1 MFENFNEDDFLAD
14 LNQAIKEEE
23 EKALDIDY
31 QEEDNELIKNQAQ
44 ANYFC
49 KVVAELREEKNKKNE
64 LIDQEIQR
72 IKNHY
77 EQFRLKQNNEIDR
90 KIEFL
95 ERCLKSFAIK
105 ELEGSKK
112 KSIKLP
118 YGTLSFKK
126 QQDKYEYNEELIMDW
141 LKNNNYTKYINTK
154 TIESV
159 DKKALKKESHVCN
172 GYLFIDNN
180 KVDGV
185 TVTKQDDKFEIK

>member
-77 EQFRLKQNNEIDR
+77 EQFRLKQNNEIDK

-126 QQDKYEYNEELIMDW
+126 QQDKYEYSEELIMDW
-141 LKNNNYTKYINTK
+141 LKNNSYTKYINTK

>member
-1 MFENFNEDDFLAD
+1 MNKYYLRIEDNVFGFVADGIYDILSTDIEITNEDYNKFF
-14 LNQAIKEEE
+14 
-23 EKALDIDY
+23 
-31 QEEDNELIKNQAQ
+31 ELQSQGK
-44 ANYFC
+44 
-49 KVVAELREEKNKKNE
+49 
-64 LIDQEIQR
+64 
-72 IKNHY
+72 
-77 EQFRLKQNNEIDR
+77 QFRLKQNNEIDR

-126 QQDKYEYNEELIMDW
+126 QQDKYEYSEELIMDW

-159 DKKALKKESHVCN
+159 KKL
-172 GYLFIDNN
+172 
-180 KVDGV
+180 
-185 TVTKQDDKFEIK
+185 

>member
-95 ERCLKSFAIK
+95 ERCLKSLAIK

-126 QQDKYEYNEELIMDW
+126 QQDKYEYSEELIMDW

>member
-112 KSIKLP
+112 KRIKLP

-126 QQDKYEYNEELIMDW
+126 QQDKYEYSEELIMDW

>member
-126 QQDKYEYNEELIMDW
+126 QQDKYEYSEELIMDW

>member
-23 EKALDIDY
+23 EKALNIDY

-49 KVVAELREEKNKKNE
+49 KVIAELREEKNKKNE

-126 QQDKYEYNEELIMDW
+126 QQDKYEYSEELIMDW

>member
-49 KVVAELREEKNKKNE
+49 KVIAGLREEKNKKNE

-126 QQDKYEYNEELIMDW
+126 QQDKYEYSEELIMDW

>member
-23 EKALDIDY
+23 EKALNIDY

-126 QQDKYEYNEELIMDW
+126 QQDKYEYSEELIMDW

>member
-77 EQFRLKQNNEIDR
+77 EQFRLKQNNEIDK

-126 QQDKYEYNEELIMDW
+126 QQDKYEYSEELIMDW

>member
-49 KVVAELREEKNKKNE
+49 KVIAELREEKNKKNE

-126 QQDKYEYNEELIMDW
+126 QQDKYEYSEELIMDW

>member
-49 KVVAELREEKNKKNE
+49 KVIAELREDKNKKNE

-126 QQDKYEYNEELIMDW
+126 QQDKYEYSEELIMDW